1 MRGSI
6 GKYMKENFGPAV
18 LRKATRILKTLPLEL
33 FLPGFLLGPLFQN
46 KNGFA
51 LDVSA

>member
-6 GKYMKENFGPAV
+6 GKYMRETFGPAV
-18 LRKATRILKTLPLEL
+18 LRKVTRILKTLSLEL
-33 FLPGFLLGPLFQN
+33 FLPGFLLGPLFHN